1 MDIPLDDL
9 MRFLTPLLP
18 YLLRAGEKA
27 AEEAGRR
34 IAGDAWEGAK
44 SIWGR
49 MVPGL
54 KRRPAAQEALQDAL
68 SSPQDE
74 DAQAALRLQL
84 KKLLAEDPALAA
96 DLAGLVRAR
105 ELHIYLHP
113 VPPPAPER
121 PRPIHNLPNPDYL
134 RFVGR
139 ERELDWLRQRLHPR
153 DRAWL
158 LFITGIGG
166 VGKSALAL
174 RIAHEYRER
183 YGELPPEERFD
194 AIIWASAKE
203 QVLTPA
209 GREAAGPPGLVS
221 RTLADIYQAIAQA
234 LDREAITRAAPEGQD
249 REVQK
254 ALTAQRTLLILDN
267 LDTMD
272 EAVRAFLRHLPAPTK
287 AIVTSREWLDVADV
301 LRLYGMER
309 GDALALMD
317 VEAEAQ
323 GVALS
328 LEEKERL
335 YGRTAGLPLPI
346 RLSLARLGSGET
358 FEQVMRWLGN
368 ATGDLPLYCVGGQ
381 VELARQRDPNA
392 YRLLLA
398 GSLFDREAGASRE
411 VLGEV
416 ADLSVADRDDGLTLL
431 WRLNLVN
438 RGADDRFWMLPIVQ
452 EYVRERLAEIPD
464 VDQVFRER
472 WARWYEGLLE
482 RYPVDPSIYAETA
495 NINNVLSWLLAKQ
508 RWEELARMDKGIM
521 VLYDTG
527 AFSSV
532 LEIGSSL
539 LDQILIAGSPELLRF
554 PWLLRYADG
563 MSLYG
568 RLEEFRQKWENL
580 KKILEKDGKGE
591 TCPEL
596 TAIKLGI
603 QARLARWEA
612 WADRQRLA
620 PAIRV
625 VEQAVE
631 EISGLG
637 QPQCEILLITLNSLG
652 LLYLLA
658 RDPDRAEQTF
668 LRGVD
673 VLSRCEVRIISPT
686 TWDVILRGN
695 IAIAAARRGEY
706 EKARNGLYE
715 IIPGLREKTDLAE
728 AYMLLAVYEYHLG
741 NLPRAIEL
749 GLQADRLF
757 AELGIVKPPWEDFEY
772 QEWLKIR
779 QSISETF

>member
-34 IAGDAWEGAK
+34 IAGDTW
-44 SIWGR
+44 
-49 MVPGL
+49 
-54 KRRPAAQEALQDAL
+54 EALKTPWLRLRAREPVRQAARDLASTPDDPDAL
-68 SSPQDE
+68 
-74 DAQAALRLQL
+74 AAFRYQLRRALT
-84 KKLLAEDPALAA
+84 EDPALAA
-96 DLAGLVRAR
+96 ELTGLLQAR
-105 ELHIYLHP
+105 EFHIHLHP
-113 VPPPAPER
+113 VPPPVPER

-139 ERELDWLRQRLHPR
+139 ERELDWLRGRLHPR

-221 RTLADIYQAIAQA
+221 RTLADIYRAIAQA

-254 ALTAQRTLLILDN
+254 ALTAQRTLLIVDN

-272 EAVRAFLRHLPAPTK
+272 EAVRAFLRYLPAPTK

-309 GDALALMD
+309 GDALALME

-323 GVALS
+323 NVTLS
-328 LEEKERL
+328 PEQKERL

-346 RLSLARLGSGET
+346 RLSVARLGSGET

-381 VELARQRDPNA
+381 VELARGRDPNA

-398 GSLFDREAGASRE
+398 CSLFDREAGASRE

-416 ADLSVADRDDGLTLL
+416 ADLSAADRDDGLTLL

-438 RGADDRFWMLPIVQ
+438 RSADDRFWMLPIVQ
-452 EYVRERLAEIPD
+452 EYARSRLEGEEWGA
-464 VDQVFRER
+464 VLVGR
-472 WARWYEGLLE
+472 WLDWALAFARKWAADLDIHIENLPVVATE
-482 RYPVDPSIYAETA
+482 YPNLRRALVWCEEH
-495 NINNVLSWLLAKQ
+495 Q
-508 RWEELARMDKGIM
+508 RWETFIPLVENLWFYPYLIGLLNEARQMLRVAIDAAWLAGDERTAGRLMRRRGI
-521 VLYDTG
+521 LLWEQDERTKAIEILNQAEGIARRYQDLREIALSQERLSDYLSERG
-527 AFSSV
+527 NPEESSTS
-532 LEIGSSL
+532 GRRSSRYRGHY
-539 LDQILIAGSPELLRF
+539 QRPAGQNSGRIPAE
-554 PWLLRYADG
+554 
-563 MSLYG
+563 YG
-568 RLEEFRQKWENL
+568 RKRSRESGSLPGMVGPGR
-580 KKILEKDGKGE
+580 
-591 TCPEL
+591 
-596 TAIKLGI
+596 
-603 QARLARWEA
+603 
-612 WADRQRLA
+612 
-620 PAIRV
+620 
-625 VEQAVE
+625 
-631 EISGLG
+631 GLG
-637 QPQCEILLITLNSLG
+637 PGTGVETGPALVCLSSGGEP
-652 LLYLLA
+652 
-658 RDPDRAEQTF
+658 DPER
-668 LRGVD
+668 
-673 VLSRCEVRIISPT
+673 P
-686 TWDVILRGN
+686 
-695 IAIAAARRGEY
+695 ARRGRALAAESGGDDDLGRAAPGGIR
-706 EKARNGLYE
+706 ENPAG
-715 IIPGLREKTDLAE
+715 PGLPGAGPMGRGPPHGPGSPGPDRPHRPPRPAGEGREDTPGTAGRGE
-728 AYMLLAVYEYHLG
+728 
-741 NLPRAIEL
+741 
-749 GLQADRLF
+749 
-757 AELGIVKPPWEDFEY
+757 
-772 QEWLKIR
+772 
-779 QSISETF
+779 

>member
-96 DLAGLVRAR
+96 DLVRLVQAR
-105 ELHIYLHP
+105 EVHIYIHP
-113 VPPPAPER
+113 PSTPER

-221 RTLADIYQAIAQA
+221 RTLADIYQTIAQA

-254 ALTAQRTLLILDN
+254 ALTAQRTLLIVDN

-309 GDALALMD
+309 EDALALME

-323 GVALS
+323 GVVLS
-328 LEEKERL
+328 PEEKERL

-398 GSLFDREAGASRE
+398 CSLFDREAGASRE

-416 ADLSVADRDDGLTLL
+416 ADLSAADRDDGLTLL

-438 RGADDRFWMLPIVQ
+438 RSADDRFWMLPIVQ
-452 EYVRERLAEIPD
+452 EYVRERVGQEEGGAVLVGRWLDWALEFARRWAADLDTRMENLPIVAAEYPNLRQALVWCEEHQQWETFIVLVDSVWFYLYVTGLIAETRRMLDAAAHLSEAPGQETLRVRLLRHLGMVQWDQGEREAAIRTLQQAVEIARKHQDLKELGLALDRLSDSFLDSGEPEKGEPLAREAFSIGEAMGDLQLKVLAAYRLSLAESARGD
-464 VDQVFRER
+464 LDAALEWLDRGEE
-472 WARWYEGLLE
+472 WARELGWARALAWYAYRRGVNLIQNGRPME
-482 RYPVDPSIYAETA
+482 AE
-495 NINNVLSWLLAKQ
+495 
-508 RWEELARMDKGIM
+508 
-521 VLYDTG
+521 
-527 AFSSV
+527 
-532 LEIGSSL
+532 
-539 LDQILIAGSPELLRF
+539 
-554 PWLLRYADG
+554 PWLLR
-563 MSLYG
+563 
-568 RLEEFRQKWENL
+568 
-580 KKILEKDGKGE
+580 
-591 TCPEL
+591 
-596 TAIKLGI
+596 AIE
-603 QARLARWEA
+603 RM
-612 WADRQRLA
+612 
-620 PAIRV
+620 
-625 VEQAVE
+625 
-631 EISGLG
+631 
-637 QPQCEILLITLNSLG
+637 
-652 LLYLLA
+652 
-658 RDPDRAEQTF
+658 
-668 LRGVD
+668 
-673 VLSRCEVRIISPT
+673 
-686 TWDVILRGN
+686 TWDEPRLV
-695 IAIAAARRGEY
+695 AYA
-706 EKARNGLYE
+706 KAW
-715 IIPGLREKTDLAE
+715 LAE
-728 AYMLLAVYEYHLG
+728 AYRMLGRWGEARRSAAE
-741 NLPRAIEL
+741 A
-749 GLQADRLF
+749 
-757 AELGIVKPPWEDFEY
+757 AELIDRIGLHVLRERVERIL
-772 QEWLKIR
+772 QEPLGV
-779 QSISETF
+779 T